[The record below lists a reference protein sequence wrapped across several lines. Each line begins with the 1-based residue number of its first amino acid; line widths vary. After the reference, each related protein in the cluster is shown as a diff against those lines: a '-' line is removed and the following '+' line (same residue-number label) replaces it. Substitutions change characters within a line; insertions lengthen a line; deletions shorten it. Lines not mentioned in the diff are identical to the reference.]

1 MPWIEV
7 NGARLFYTLS
17 GKADA
22 PVLMMSNSLGTT
34 LEMWQPQL
42 AAVEGRFRLLRYD
55 MRGHGK
61 SEVTQAA
68 CSIATLGQDV
78 LSLLDELQIGK
89 VHFCGLSIGGVI
101 GQWLGANAPQRLNGL
116 VLCNTAARIGT
127 LDSWNERIAAV
138 EQGGV
143 ASIADAVIQRW
154 FTPAFRMASP
164 GAVAPLQAMLLATN
178 STGYVLLCAALRD
191 MDQRK
196 LVERIHLPTCV
207 IAGDHDP
214 ATTLEDAKFL
224 QGRIPGVRLVS
235 LPVAHISNVEAA
247 DQFNAAVIEFL
258 QGIDNTH
265 KTSLGTR
272 HTGVRP
278 LRDFFEL

>member
-1 MPWIEV
+1 MPRIEV
-7 NGARLFYTLS
+7 NGVRLFYTLS

-42 AAVEGRFRLLRYD
+42 AALEGRFHLLRYD

-61 SEVTQAA
+61 SDVTEAA
-68 CSIATLGQDV
+68 CSIGTLGQDV

-101 GQWLGANAPQRLNGL
+101 GQWLGANAPERLKSL

-127 LDSWNERIAAV
+127 LESWNERIAAV

-143 ASIADAVIQRW
+143 ASIAQAVIQRW
-154 FTPAFRMASP
+154 FTPAFRLASP

-178 STGYVLLCAALRD
+178 PRGYVLLCAALRD

-196 LVERIHLPTCV
+196 LVESIRLPTYV

-224 QGRIPGVRLVS
+224 QERIPGARLIA

-258 QGIDNTH
+258 QGIDN
-265 KTSLGTR
+265 R
-272 HTGVRP
+272 A
-278 LRDFFEL
+278 

>member
-1 MPWIEV
+1 
-7 NGARLFYTLS
+7 
-17 GKADA
+17 
-22 PVLMMSNSLGTT
+22 
-34 LEMWQPQL
+34 
-42 AAVEGRFRLLRYD
+42 LRYD

-61 SEVTQAA
+61 SDVREAA
-68 CSIATLGQDV
+68 CSIGTLGQDV

-101 GQWLGANAPQRLNGL
+101 GQWLGANAPERLKSL

-127 LDSWNERIAAV
+127 LESWNDRIAAV

-143 ASIADAVIQRW
+143 ASIAQAVIQRW
-154 FTPAFRMASP
+154 FTPAFRLASP

-178 STGYVLLCAALRD
+178 PRGYVLLCAALRD

-196 LVERIHLPTCV
+196 LVESIRLPTYV

-224 QGRIPGVRLVS
+224 QERIPGARLIA

-258 QGIDNTH
+258 QGIDN
-265 KTSLGTR
+265 R
-272 HTGVRP
+272 A
-278 LRDFFEL
+278 

>member
-1 MPWIEV
+1 MPRIEV
-7 NGARLFYTLS
+7 NGVRLFYTLS

-42 AAVEGRFRLLRYD
+42 AALESRFHLLRYD

-61 SEVTQAA
+61 SDVTEAA
-68 CSIATLGQDV
+68 CSIGTLGQDV

-101 GQWLGANAPQRLNGL
+101 GQWLGANAPERLKSL

-127 LDSWNERIAAV
+127 LESWNERIAAV

-143 ASIADAVIQRW
+143 ASIAQAVIQRW
-154 FTPAFRMASP
+154 FTPAFRLASP

-178 STGYVLLCAALRD
+178 PRGYVLLCAALRD

-196 LVERIHLPTCV
+196 LVESIRLPTYV

-224 QGRIPGVRLVS
+224 QERIPGARLVP

-258 QGIDNTH
+258 QGIDN
-265 KTSLGTR
+265 R
-272 HTGVRP
+272 A
-278 LRDFFEL
+278 

>member
-1 MPWIEV
+1 MPRIEV

-42 AAVEGRFRLLRYD
+42 AALESRFHLLRYD

-61 SEVTQAA
+61 SDVREAA
-68 CSIATLGQDV
+68 CSIGTLGQDV

-89 VHFCGLSIGGVI
+89 VHFCGLSIGCVI
-101 GQWLGANAPQRLNGL
+101 GQWLGANAPERLKSL

-127 LDSWNERIAAV
+127 LESWNHRIAAV

-143 ASIADAVIQRW
+143 ASIAQAVIQRW
-154 FTPAFRMASP
+154 FTPAFRLASP

-178 STGYVLLCAALRD
+178 PRGYVLLCAALRD

-196 LVERIHLPTCV
+196 LVESIRLPTYV

-224 QGRIPGVRLVS
+224 QERIPGARLIA

-258 QGIDNTH
+258 QGIDN
-265 KTSLGTR
+265 R
-272 HTGVRP
+272 A
-278 LRDFFEL
+278 

>member
-1 MPWIEV
+1 MPSIEV

-17 GKADA
+17 GQADA

-42 AAVEGRFRLLRYD
+42 AALEGRFHLLRYD

-61 SEVTQAA
+61 SDVTEAA
-68 CSIATLGQDV
+68 CSIGTLGQDV

-101 GQWLGANAPQRLNGL
+101 GQWLGANAPERLKSL

-127 LDSWNERIAAV
+127 LESWNQRIAAV

-154 FTPAFRMASP
+154 FTPAFRLASS

-178 STGYVLLCAALRD
+178 PRGYVLLCAALRD

-196 LVERIHLPTCV
+196 LVERIRLPTCV

-214 ATTLEDAKFL
+214 ATTIEDAKFL
-224 QGRIPGVRLVS
+224 QERIPGARLVS

-247 DQFNAAVIEFL
+247 DRFNAAVIEFL
-258 QGIDNTH
+258 EEVDN
-265 KTSLGTR
+265 R
-272 HTGVRP
+272 A
-278 LRDFFEL
+278 